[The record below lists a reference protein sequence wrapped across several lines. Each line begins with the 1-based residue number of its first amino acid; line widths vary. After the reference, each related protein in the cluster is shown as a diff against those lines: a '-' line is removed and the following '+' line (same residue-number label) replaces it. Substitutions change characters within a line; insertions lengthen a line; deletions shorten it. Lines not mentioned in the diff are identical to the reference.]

1 MNFYNLIALITFITI
16 SSTIFITSC
25 SNRVRINEESFIPLE
40 SFYNLK
46 AKTIDGEIIS
56 MSQFRGKKIL
66 IVNVAS
72 ECGYTPQYESLQ
84 KLYDTNKDNLY
95 ILAFPSNDF
104 LNQEPGSSS
113 EIKKFCKVNFGI
125 KFDIF
130 EKISVTG
137 QNIHPIYKWLSNK
150 NLNGWNGQNPTWN
163 FNKYLIDEKG
173 NLIGYW
179 ASAIDPLSNAIL
191 DKVTN

>member
-1 MNFYNLIALITFITI
+1 MIFKTI
-16 SSTIFITSC
+16 IGFVASIIICSLIFITSC
-25 SNRVRINEESFIPLE
+25 SQKIRLNVEKITPLK
-40 SFYNLK
+40 SFYDLEAN
-46 AKTIDGEIIS
+46 TIDNEKII
-56 MSQFRGKKIL
+56 MSQFKGKKIL

-137 QNIHPIYKWLSNK
+137 QNIHPVYRWLSNK
-150 NLNGWNGQNPTWN
+150 
-163 FNKYLIDEKG
+163 
-173 NLIGYW
+173 
-179 ASAIDPLSNAIL
+179 
-191 DKVTN
+191 